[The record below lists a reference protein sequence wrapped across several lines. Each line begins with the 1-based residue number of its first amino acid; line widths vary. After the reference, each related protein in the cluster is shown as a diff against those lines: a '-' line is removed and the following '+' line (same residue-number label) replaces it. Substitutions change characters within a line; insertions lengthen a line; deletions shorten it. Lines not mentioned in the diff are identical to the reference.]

1 MVLQFLIAIGSV
13 QIGGHLRDIFSEA
26 ARFLLL

>member
-1 MVLQFLIAIGSV
+1 MIQFLIAIGSV